1 MVMSMDYDKLR
12 TKAKAI
18 AVIPEDYRLE
28 MEDNTPKGREIARSF
43 IWEDPEKT
51 DCKIEI
57 ALDLETGHL
66 LRLEIDR
73 DSQDAAGYD
82 SPAEE
87 VRAAADAF
95 LMKHTP
101 GHAAFTWV
109 TIEEKGNV
117 YFIAYREEVG
127 GLPLPDTGCEIT
139 LDKGLNVSRYQLARS
154 GQQAAPKPEWPG
166 LLADGETVRR
176 QVLSGLRMNLT
187 LVTLHPS
194 LYEMEGTE
202 PEWRLVYEPVPAHR
216 MIDAVTGVDLFGLE
230 HYRLP
235 ASRPIA
241 PPGADKS
248 NEPLQFEGAKDS
260 AAWEMRLGIDPSVY
274 VLEKSKDDG
283 ERIIRL
289 YVPREEAG
297 EDPAEEE
304 LSVDAYMKRKWGPSL
319 RNLAASFMVQIEKST
334 GRLVGFFGNE
344 GKEEA
349 VPPLS
354 RKQCWEKA
362 EQFLQ
367 GVFPEYA
374 SYLQM
379 EVDGEDG
386 DMEPREREFFQL
398 PVYIGNT
405 PVNFEQV
412 MLSVSTL
419 TGKILSYRGV
429 SYEMIRGLTE
439 SNFYPALTPEQALDR
454 YSKHVRFRLR
464 WFNKNPEGEL
474 PGYRLIYEPATTRRD
489 DFPLRAGPNRELRYI
504 DACSGEPIW
513 ENMMCAGR

>member
-1 MVMSMDYDKLR
+1 MDYDELR
-12 TKAKAI
+12 RKAKSI
-18 AVIPEDYRLE
+18 VVIPEDYRLE
-28 MEDNTPKGREIARSF
+28 MEDNTPKEREIARSF

-51 DCKIEI
+51 DYKIEVG
-57 ALDLETGHL
+57 LDLETGHL

-73 DSQDAAGYD
+73 GSQDAAGYD
-82 SPAEE
+82 RPAGEA
-87 VRAAADAF
+87 RAAADAF

-101 GHAAFTWV
+101 GYAAFTWV

-127 GLPLPDTGCEIT
+127 GLPLPNTGCEIT

-154 GQQAAPKPEWPG
+154 GQKDAPKPEWPG

-176 QVLSGLRMNLT
+176 QVLSDLRMNLT

-194 LYEMEGTE
+194 LYEIEGTE

-216 MIDAVTGVDLFGLE
+216 MIDAITGVDLFGLE

-241 PPGADKS
+241 QPGADKS
-248 NEPLQFEGAKDS
+248 NEPLQLEGAKDS
-260 AAWEMRLGIDPSVY
+260 AAWEMQLGIDPSLY
-274 VLEKSKDDG
+274 VQKSKDDG

-289 YVPREEAG
+289 YMPREEAE

-304 LSVDAYMKRKWGPSL
+304 LSVDAYMKRKWGPFL
-319 RNLAASFMVQIEKST
+319 PNLAASFMVQIEKST
-334 GRLVGFFGNE
+334 GRLLGFLGNKRE
-344 GKEEA
+344 EEA
-349 VPPLS
+349 VPSLS

-386 DMEPREREFFQL
+386 DREPQEREFFYL
-398 PVYIGNT
+398 PVYVSNT

-412 MLSVSTL
+412 ILSVSTL
-419 TGKILSYRGV
+419 TGKILSYMGV
-429 SYEMIRGLTE
+429 SYEMIRRLTE

-454 YSKHVRFRLR
+454 YCKHVRFRLR
-464 WFNKNPEGEL
+464 WFNKNPEGKL
-474 PGYRLIYEPATTRRD
+474 PVYRLIYEPATTRRE
-489 DFPLRAGPNRELRYI
+489 DFPLWAGTNRELRYI

-513 ENMMCAGR
+513 ERIDVRRRRAE